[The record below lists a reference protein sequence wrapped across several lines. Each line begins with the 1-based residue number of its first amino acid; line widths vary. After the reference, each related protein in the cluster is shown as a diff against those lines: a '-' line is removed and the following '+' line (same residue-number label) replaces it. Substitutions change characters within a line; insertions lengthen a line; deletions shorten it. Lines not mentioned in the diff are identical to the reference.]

1 MRVGFRA
8 RQTAQPFTWS
18 SGPVAF
24 QQGLCPLRA
33 EDLAPGRYA
42 VTSVPREPSGLSRD
56 RGGDGR
62 GPISTGFPAHQG
74 RVLVDPRVSRH
85 FQRAGTKLNPRL
97 EAWEACA
104 ASSQWSVCP
113 GGNSP

>member
-62 GPISTGFPAHQG
+62 GPGPSRKSLGGPQGEQAFPESGNKAESQAG
-74 RVLVDPRVSRH
+74 SLGSLCSLLPVVSLPWR
-85 FQRAGTKLNPRL
+85 
-97 EAWEACA
+97 
-104 ASSQWSVCP
+104 
-113 GGNSP
+113 